1 MRLGLAASVT
11 AASAL
16 GAACLDIPDYRGS
29 TKVGY
34 SPDKAGNITVATP
47 EVTVHFP
54 GGSGF
59 HLPDQLK
66 IRSTDLLGHVTSPC
80 WGASGTGFAVT
91 PMPRVSGDPLDGGVA
106 ASESALE
113 SNMTGPAVVQLTA
126 TWSTHWTFPAGSTC
140 SPNAKHSSSGS
151 SRFTVFPDGHIVRHD
166 VLTEANPDMEQLM
179 TEHCTCADMPSAPD
193 AFILSSYW
201 AFDRQALPT
210 LFGLGDSGPSTPD
223 PLTPGKMYNVTAP
236 YDTVCFDGPDEQYQ
250 VASTWVRPPTPD
262 HGPIPN
268 AAAVGF
274 ETVVSHDV
282 QKASTPM
289 LDFPWDVHGAL
300 FFERSNCTAALKRA
314 IDYLAPQPLMVST
327 ASGTISSL
335 PSELD
340 GIYGGDP
347 GGNGRPGIDVSDGT
361 TTLSGGPGDSFV
373 VWLRFAGSGPV
384 IVPTATRPGAAI
396 GWYVPQRINDREW
409 LIWVQDKLQPGE
421 TITVRPN

>member
-1 MRLGLAASVT
+1 
-11 AASAL
+11 
-16 GAACLDIPDYRGS
+16 
-29 TKVGY
+29 
-34 SPDKAGNITVATP
+34 
-47 EVTVHFP
+47 
-54 GGSGF
+54 
-59 HLPDQLK
+59 
-66 IRSTDLLGHVTSPC
+66 
-80 WGASGTGFAVT
+80 
-91 PMPRVSGDPLDGGVA
+91 
-106 ASESALE
+106 
-113 SNMTGPAVVQLTA
+113 
-126 TWSTHWTFPAGSTC
+126 
-140 SPNAKHSSSGS
+140 
-151 SRFTVFPDGHIVRHD
+151 
-166 VLTEANPDMEQLM
+166 
-179 TEHCTCADMPSAPD
+179 
-193 AFILSSYW
+193 
-201 AFDRQALPT
+201 
-210 LFGLGDSGPSTPD
+210 
-223 PLTPGKMYNVTAP
+223 MYNVTAP

-314 IDYLAPQPLMVST
+314 IDYLAPQPLMIST